1 MRAHAFVLTYF
12 RDFSQ
17 AGVKN
22 ICLKWLYPVLQ
33 ANLIYNDQSFL
44 KNSKLCLFKEKADS
58 LKKLASMNS
67 DISFKLTF

>member
-1 MRAHAFVLTYF
+1 MCTCICIDIFQGLLT
-12 RDFSQ
+12 

-22 ICLKWLYPVLQ
+22 ICLKRLYPVLQ

-44 KNSKLCLFKEKADS
+44 KNSELLHIKEKADS

-67 DISFKLTF
+67 DMSFKPTF